1 MNITY
6 LMQYVSRRLHTI
18 VRKFSVQDGSREK
31 VCERADLT
39 ENVFFADEEDVYAE
53 ELLSLAESD
62 YPPLIAMGEAGVSYG
77 IVHSGESVFIVGP
90 VVLAPGSES
99 R

>member
-39 ENVFFADEEDVYAE
+39 ENAFFADE
-53 ELLSLAESD
+53 
-62 YPPLIAMGEAGVSYG
+62 
-77 IVHSGESVFIVGP
+77 
-90 VVLAPGSES
+90 
-99 R
+99 

>member
-18 VRKFSVQDGSREK
+18 VRKFSAQDGSREK

-39 ENVFFADEEDVYAE
+39 KNASFADEEDVYAE
-53 ELLSLAESD
+53 KLLTFAEPD
-62 YPPLIAMGEAGVSYG
+62 CPPLIATGEAGVSYG
-77 IVHSGESVFIVGP
+77 IVHNGESIFIVGP
-90 VVLAPGSES
+90 VLP
-99 R
+99 